1 MKENCLM
8 TCQLCVSDRDVT
20 TEEGTRDV
28 AGVKPTPAATNSTT
42 AAVSTTTT
50 TMTALAQ
57 STQVANVSGGETTVT
72 MVTTAKPE
80 QCVNKVK

>member
-28 AGVKPTPAATNSTT
+28 AGVTPTPAATNSTT